1 MGASRPPNS
10 IADTPRGGPVQSTS
24 APAFWQG
31 LGNHHSGPDPQW
43 ARAATRTPTPILV
56 ASAIDLLVLE
66 VVCVSMS
73 PPCRK
78 NYCYSFSEAIRA
90 EELVTKQFF
99 KKFTPRHANG
109 DIQAM
114 FAGVEWGD
122 PQPNLEE
129 DNIATDDTAILASLR
144 GYYVWLFSEKESQNA
159 EPLLH
164 ALRQRQ
170 IPTSHRSFLDKPIYR
185 LL

>member
-1 MGASRPPNS
+1 
-10 IADTPRGGPVQSTS
+10 
-24 APAFWQG
+24 
-31 LGNHHSGPDPQW
+31 
-43 ARAATRTPTPILV
+43 
-56 ASAIDLLVLE
+56 
-66 VVCVSMS
+66 
-73 PPCRK
+73 
-78 NYCYSFSEAIRA
+78 
-90 EELVTKQFF
+90 
-99 KKFTPRHANG
+99 
-109 DIQAM
+109 M